1 CATWRWRWATATAPA
16 APAAVL
22 RLPRCARAPTI
33 RRRWCVST
41 SHGRCAGSARPRRL
55 PRRCPVIPR
64 PVRPDLQRRRNP
76 CTLSPATIRIRSTM
90 PAEQTPDTEKGLV
103 SVRAPKVMTRTFL
116 SNLALFHELDSDELD
131 RIAAG

>member
-1 CATWRWRWATATAPA
+1 
-16 APAAVL
+16 
-22 RLPRCARAPTI
+22 TI

-41 SHGRCAGSARPRRL
+41 SRGRCAGSARPRRL

-131 RIAAG
+131 RIAAGTTELRLPKGRVVFQRGDPCVGFHAV